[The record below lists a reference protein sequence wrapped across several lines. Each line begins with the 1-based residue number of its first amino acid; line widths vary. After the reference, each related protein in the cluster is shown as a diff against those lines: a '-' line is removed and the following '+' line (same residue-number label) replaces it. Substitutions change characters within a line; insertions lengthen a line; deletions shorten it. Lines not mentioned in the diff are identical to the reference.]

1 MKYYIYALYC
11 PLSNQIRYI
20 GQTVQ
25 TPKRRFDHH
34 VWESK
39 NLIEINT
46 KKVNWFRKLLKLG
59 KLPELIIIED
69 GLFENQQQLDNI
81 EIKWISYYKELG
93 CRLVNG
99 TNGGNSVCKKIEK
112 YHRRTEDKKVYSYNE
127 KTNEVLEYKNIK
139 QASEIIGVNREN
151 IPKAIY
157 IKGRC
162 KDLFWSY
169 NNNFEVKQSKNFTKI
184 AVYNESFYK
193 EFDSIWEAMDNL
205 KIPRTCK
212 SRIGYRLNDGL
223 LYKGFYFKRI
233 SPKSNAGKKR
243 AHVKQEE
250 LLETPI
256 TVCEDNQQPSL
267 TSNSFEGST
276 TNSQIQTSNVEDS
289 NGNTSLLHLNSDD
302 IV

>member
-1 MKYYIYALYC
+1 MMYINSMKYYIYALIC

-20 GQTVQ
+20 GQTKQ
-25 TPKRRFDHH
+25 KPKYRFNGHIQ
-34 VWESK
+34 ESK
-39 NLIEINT
+39 NPKDGKT
-46 KKVNWFRKLLKLG
+46 KKINWIRKLIRLG
-59 KLPELIIIED
+59 ELPELLIIED

-99 TNGGNSVCKKIEK
+99 TNGGNSVCKNFEK

-127 KTNEVLEYKNIK
+127 KNNEILEYNNIK
-139 QASEIIGVNREN
+139 EASEIIGVNREN

-162 KDLFWSY
+162 KNLFWSY
-169 NNNFEVKQSKNFTKI
+169 NKKFEVKPSKHFTKI
-184 AVYNESFYK
+184 AVFNDSFYK
-193 EFDSIWEAMDNL
+193 EFDSIFEAMDNL
-205 KIPRTCK
+205 NIPRTCK

-233 SPKSNAGKKR
+233 SPKSNVGKKE
-243 AHVKQEE
+243 AHLKQEE
-250 LLETPI
+250 LLENPI

-276 TNSQIQTSNVEDS
+276 TNSQIQSSNVEDS
-289 NGNTSLLHLNSDD
+289 NADTSILH
-302 IV
+302 